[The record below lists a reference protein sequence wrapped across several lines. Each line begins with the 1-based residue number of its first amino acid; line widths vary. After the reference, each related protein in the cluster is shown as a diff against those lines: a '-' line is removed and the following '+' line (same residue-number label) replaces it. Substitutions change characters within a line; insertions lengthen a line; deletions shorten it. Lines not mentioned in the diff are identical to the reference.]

1 MNRLKIR
8 PFQFEDFPKW
18 LPLWD
23 GNNLGH
29 RDEAVTAE
37 TWSRLCDTSN
47 TQVNGLCAEMNGD
60 ILGIVHY
67 IVHPTTGSINPVCYM
82 QDVYV
87 DPAHRR
93 KGIARRLVDE
103 VTKIGSRE
111 KWTRMYWLTQF
122 GNVEAKAM
130 YENFGVKLDFT
141 LYVLP
146 ISQEEPQ

>member
-8 PFQFEDFPKW
+8 PLKFDDFPNW

-23 GNNLGH
+23 GNNMSQ
-29 RDEAVTAE
+29 RNEAVTAE
-37 TWSRLCDTSN
+37 TWDRICDAKN
-47 TQVNGLCAEMNGD
+47 TQVNGLAAEINGD

-67 IVHPTTGSINPVCYM
+67 ILHPTTGQINPVCYM

-87 DPAHRR
+87 PPENRR
-93 KGIARRLVDE
+93 KGIAKRMVGKLTE
-103 VTKIGSRE
+103 MAHQE
-111 KWTRMYWLTQF
+111 KWARMYWLTQDS
-122 GNVEAKAM
+122 NVEAKAM

-146 ISQEEPQ
+146 VS

>member
-1 MNRLKIR
+1 MNRLVIR
-8 PFQFEDFPKW
+8 PLKFDDFPKW

-37 TWSRLCDTSN
+37 TWSRICDPDN
-47 TQVNGLCAEMNGD
+47 TQVNGLCAEMGD
-60 ILGIVHY
+60 NIAGILHY
-67 IVHPTTGSINPVCYM
+67 ILHPTTGSIKPVCYM

-87 DPAHRR
+87 DPDYRR
-93 KGIARRLVDE
+93 KGIGKRLVHGLTE
-103 VTKIGSRE
+103 IGQKE

-146 ISQEEPQ
+146 IS